1 MAYLVNF
8 GCCINLL
15 NFCPNPHL
23 SFFLFFFFF
32 FFFFNYFS
40 LFVGASFVINE
51 HDLC

>member
-1 MAYLVNF
+1 MAYLANF

-23 SFFLFFFFF
+23 SFFLFFF
-32 FFFFNYFS
+32 NYFS